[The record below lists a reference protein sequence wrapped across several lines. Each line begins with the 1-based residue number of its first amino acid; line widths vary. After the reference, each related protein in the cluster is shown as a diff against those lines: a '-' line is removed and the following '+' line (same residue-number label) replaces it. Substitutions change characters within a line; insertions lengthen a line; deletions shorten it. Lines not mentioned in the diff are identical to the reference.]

1 MMEESGTQVKRGR
14 GRPRKNVVAPVV
26 NEASE
31 RLAMSDKEARTSTQ
45 EVQKPLTIE
54 SLTGDYIRLYGKAI
68 EYAQGGRG
76 RDLEN
81 VFSSFNLL
89 NPFIQNQR
97 LKAISDTPQTY
108 DKETIIKALQAPQYN
123 ERALRSS
130 SWGLSV
136 TQYLYYK
143 MLRESC
149 DVPAF
154 KWYKYPDL
162 LDSEEEYSSK
172 EFKVQD
178 QLLDDWLEKFNIINT
193 CRRVSLETK
202 REGKACYMLRSSI
215 CQDGN
220 TFRVNY
226 ATLQKMPSNFVKL
239 TGIGERGYTFSFDM
253 LLFAQPG
260 FSPLQYCDYIQK
272 VWMEMNDSGIV
283 TGNEKAG
290 YIFNPKK
297 AFSHSLIID
306 NKEIKVSIEGGQTK
320 QKGKGLATNTYM
332 YWVEIPQE
340 IGYVFASDLS
350 HPWACPDT
358 AGLFLNLQELTDYS
372 TLAGLIAST
381 QLTAVL
387 TAEADYV
394 DGAQAGRDQTKINP
408 EILKGLQ
415 DTFNSM
421 TSTNVEAFFAPLKN
435 FELHSIPNQIN
446 SSEIKTKALQDFVI
460 SSGEGGI
467 IVATD
472 KPSIAQIKGAQAL
485 TAAQY
490 DGVTKQIE
498 AVLNFIVQEM
508 LGLTYKWKIKIFGD
522 NFSIENEK
530 KFLKEMVS
538 GGAQFFL
545 PKLLACE
552 DIGSL
557 RDTKSIVTYIK
568 SCDFY
573 KELTTLTME
582 KQAVLGKTITNEEK
596 KTSKQ
601 VGRPVDE
608 DSQNDNTLASQETGL
623 NISENKEQY
632 AAICEICGSP
642 IQEGR
647 ELCDECIKTYVSENE
662 EG

>member
-1 MMEESGTQVKRGR
+1 
-14 GRPRKNVVAPVV
+14 
-26 NEASE
+26 
-31 RLAMSDKEARTSTQ
+31 
-45 EVQKPLTIE
+45 
-54 SLTGDYIRLYGKAI
+54 
-68 EYAQGGRG
+68 
-76 RDLEN
+76 
-81 VFSSFNLL
+81 
-89 NPFIQNQR
+89 
-97 LKAISDTPQTY
+97 
-108 DKETIIKALQAPQYN
+108 
-123 ERALRSS
+123 
-130 SWGLSV
+130 
-136 TQYLYYK
+136 
-143 MLRESC
+143 
-149 DVPAF
+149 
-154 KWYKYPDL
+154 
-162 LDSEEEYSSK
+162 
-172 EFKVQD
+172 
-178 QLLDDWLEKFNIINT
+178 
-193 CRRVSLETK
+193 
-202 REGKACYMLRSSI
+202 
-215 CQDGN
+215 
-220 TFRVNY
+220 
-226 ATLQKMPSNFVKL
+226 
-239 TGIGERGYTFSFDM
+239 
-253 LLFAQPG
+253 
-260 FSPLQYCDYIQK
+260 
-272 VWMEMNDSGIV
+272 
-283 TGNEKAG
+283 
-290 YIFNPKK
+290 
-297 AFSHSLIID
+297 
-306 NKEIKVSIEGGQTK
+306 
-320 QKGKGLATNTYM
+320 
-332 YWVEIPQE
+332 
-340 IGYVFASDLS
+340 
-350 HPWACPDT
+350 
-358 AGLFLNLQELTDYS
+358 
-372 TLAGLIAST
+372 
-381 QLTAVL
+381 
-387 TAEADYV
+387 
-394 DGAQAGRDQTKINP
+394 
-408 EILKGLQ
+408 
-415 DTFNSM
+415 M

-467 IVATD
+467 IVATE

-632 AAICEICGSP
+632 GAICEICGSP